1 VNVDRPLANTPALVL
16 LFLANTISGAAQ
28 GISLIAIPWYFIDNL
43 KAPVVFSQFYSIFTL
58 LSIGWV
64 VYSGALIDKYSRKN
78 IFLILTA
85 VCGSVALSVS
95 AYGFV
100 TGPLGTLPT
109 LLVMGIT
116 LLNFN
121 LHYPTLYAFAQ
132 EMTYKANYARIISYL
147 EIQGQTTNVLSGALA
162 ALLLVGVK
170 ANEPLHLMGFKV
182 SLPFNIPAWELHEV
196 FLMDGITYAVAF
208 VLILA
213 IRYKRQTTFNPEEVG
228 AWQRI
233 RTGFDYLRARPKLL
247 LFGVMS
253 YGVFVT
259 VLVQDRILLP
269 EYVRLQLQA
278 GADVFASSDMLFAA
292 GALFSGVIT
301 RRLFGKRSTVA
312 AVSLLMLLLSLGYVF
327 MAFNTSI
334 RYLFLFSFFYGY
346 VNTGVRIMRVTYLF
360 NTVSNDKIG
369 RILSFFKVADTT
381 MRGLF
386 IALFTLSF
394 FHEENNIRFG
404 YLVFGIFILLCGL
417 FIIPT
422 IKPLTA
428 QLKKLSHEP

>member
-1 VNVDRPLANTPALVL
+1 MNVDRPLANTPALVL

-182 SLPFNIPAWELHEV
+182 SLPVNIPAWELHEV

-213 IRYKRQTTFNPEEVG
+213 IRYKRQTTFNPEEGG

-301 RRLFGKRSTVA
+301 RRLFGKRSPVA

>member
-182 SLPFNIPAWELHEV
+182 SLPFNIPAWELHKV

-213 IRYKRQTTFNPEEVG
+213 IRYKRQTTFNPEEGG

-301 RRLFGKRSTVA
+301 RRLFGKRSPVA

>member
-95 AYGFV
+95 VYGFV

-213 IRYKRQTTFNPEEVG
+213 IRYKRQTTFNPEEEG

-233 RTGFDYLRARPKLL
+233 RTGFDYLRARPRLL

-301 RRLFGKRSTVA
+301 RRLFGKRSPVA

>member
-213 IRYKRQTTFNPEEVG
+213 IRYKRQTTFNPEEGG

-301 RRLFGKRSTVA
+301 RRLFGKRSPVA

>member
-1 VNVDRPLANTPALVL
+1 MNVDRPLANTPALVL

-213 IRYKRQTTFNPEEVG
+213 IRYKRQTTFNPEEGG

-269 EYVRLQLQA
+269 EYVRVQLNA
-278 GADVFASSDMLFAA
+278 AADVFASSDMLFAA

-301 RRLFGKRSTVA
+301 RRLFGKRSPVA
-312 AVSLLMLLLSLGYVF
+312 VVSMLMLLLSVGYLFV
-327 MAFNTSI
+327 AFNTSI
-334 RYLFLFSFFYGY
+334 WYLFLFSFFYGY

-428 QLKKLSHEP
+428 QLKKQRHEP

>member
-1 VNVDRPLANTPALVL
+1 MNVDRPLANTPALVL

-85 VCGSVALSVS
+85 VCGSVALGVS

-147 EIQGQTTNVLSGALA
+147 EIQGQTTNMLSGALA

-213 IRYKRQTTFNPEEVG
+213 IRYKRQTTFNPEEGG

-233 RTGFDYLRARPKLL
+233 RTGFDYLRARPRLL

-301 RRLFGKRSTVA
+301 RRLFGKRSPVA

>member
-1 VNVDRPLANTPALVL
+1 
-16 LFLANTISGAAQ
+16 
-28 GISLIAIPWYFIDNL
+28 
-43 KAPVVFSQFYSIFTL
+43 
-58 LSIGWV
+58 
-64 VYSGALIDKYSRKN
+64 
-78 IFLILTA
+78 
-85 VCGSVALSVS
+85 
-95 AYGFV
+95 
-100 TGPLGTLPT
+100 
-109 LLVMGIT
+109 
-116 LLNFN
+116 
-121 LHYPTLYAFAQ
+121 
-132 EMTYKANYARIISYL
+132 
-147 EIQGQTTNVLSGALA
+147 
-162 ALLLVGVK
+162 
-170 ANEPLHLMGFKV
+170 
-182 SLPFNIPAWELHEV
+182 
-196 FLMDGITYAVAF
+196 MDGITYAVAF

-213 IRYKRQTTFNPEEVG
+213 IRYKRQTTFNPEEGG

-233 RTGFDYLRARPKLL
+233 RTGFDYLRARPRLL

-301 RRLFGKRSTVA
+301 RRLFGKRSPVA

>member
-1 VNVDRPLANTPALVL
+1 MNVDRPLANTPALVL

-182 SLPFNIPAWELHEV
+182 SLPVNIPAWELHEV

-213 IRYKRQTTFNPEEVG
+213 IRYKRQTTFNPEEGG

-233 RTGFDYLRARPKLL
+233 RTGFDYLRARPRLL

-259 VLVQDRILLP
+259 ALVQDRILLP

-301 RRLFGKRSTVA
+301 RRLFGKRSPVA

>member
-1 VNVDRPLANTPALVL
+1 VL

-213 IRYKRQTTFNPEEVG
+213 IRYKRQTTFNPEEGG

-301 RRLFGKRSTVA
+301 RRLFGKRSPVA

>member
-1 VNVDRPLANTPALVL
+1 MNVDRPLANTPALVL

-213 IRYKRQTTFNPEEVG
+213 IRYKRQTTFNPEEGG

-301 RRLFGKRSTVA
+301 RRLFGKRSPVA

>member
-213 IRYKRQTTFNPEEVG
+213 IRYKRQTTFNPEEGG

>member
-1 VNVDRPLANTPALVL
+1 MNADRPLANTPALVL

-43 KAPVVFSQFYSIFTL
+43 KSPVVFSQFYSIFTL

-64 VYSGALIDKYSRKN
+64 VYAGALIDKYSRKN

-85 VCGSVALSVS
+85 VCGSVALGVSV
-95 AYGFV
+95 YGFT
-100 TGPLGTLPT
+100 TGALGIVPT
-109 LLVMGIT
+109 LLVMGVT

-132 EMTYKANYARIISYL
+132 EMTPKDNYARIISYL

-170 ANEPLHLMGFKV
+170 ADEPLHLMGFKV

-213 IRYKRQTTFNPEEVG
+213 IRYKRQTVCNAEEGG

-233 RTGFDYLRARPKLL
+233 RTGFDYLRERPKLL

-253 YGVFVT
+253 YGVFVSA
-259 VLVQDRILLP
+259 LVQDRILLP
-269 EYVRLQLQA
+269 EYVRVQLHA
-278 GADVFASSDMLFAA
+278 AADVFASSDMLFAA

-301 RRLFGKRSTVA
+301 RRLFGKMSPIA
-312 AVSLLMLLLSLGYVF
+312 AASLLMLVLSVGYLFV
-327 MAFNTSI
+327 AFNTSI
-334 RYLFLFSFFYGY
+334 RYLFAFSFFYGY

-394 FHEENNIRFG
+394 FHQENNIRFG

-417 FIIPT
+417 LIIPT

-428 QLKKLSHEP
+428 QLKKLRHEP